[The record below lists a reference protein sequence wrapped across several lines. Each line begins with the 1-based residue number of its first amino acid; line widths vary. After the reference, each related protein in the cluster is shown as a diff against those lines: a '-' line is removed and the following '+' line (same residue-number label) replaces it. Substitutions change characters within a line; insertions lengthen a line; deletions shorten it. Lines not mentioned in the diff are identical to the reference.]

1 MAHKI
6 SPERF
11 EEHDGELGLWK
22 IPATLRGRGDSA
34 GHGRGRVFETS
45 LVMYRHAHLKKSRA
59 FVNVIVDIRFES
71 INACTEQ
78 KAVARI
84 PLSSA

>member
-1 MAHKI
+1 
-6 SPERF
+6 
-11 EEHDGELGLWK
+11 
-22 IPATLRGRGDSA
+22 
-34 GHGRGRVFETS
+34 
-45 LVMYRHAHLKKSRA
+45 MYFLKKSRA
-59 FVNVIVDIRFES
+59 FVKVIVDIRYEV